1 MREYIKKVKIGVLAI
16 LFVPFIMRRN
26 SKNKD
31 KYKKAFQAMIKDT
44 EK

>member
-26 SKNKD
+26 SKNKE
-31 KYKKAFQAMIKDT
+31 KYRKAFEAMIKDT

>member
-26 SKNKD
+26 SKNKE

>member
-1 MREYIKKVKIGVLAI
+1 MKKYLKKIKIGVLAI
-16 LFVPFIMRRN
+16 LFTPFIMRRN
-26 SKNKD
+26 TKNKE